1 MAKIKTNPENEVT
14 EAQEA
19 VEQGTEVQEI
29 EAAAV
34 EISGKAVVPEPV
46 RKVKQ
51 ERSQPEEELE
61 PLVKDILRAYSKYE
75 MLYIDKH
82 GGVYSPDTLP
92 VIRRNA
98 ILYTNPFY
106 KP

>member
-14 EAQEA
+14 EVEEA

-75 MLYIDKH
+75 MLYIDKN

-92 VIRRNA
+92 VVRRNA